1 MYILDKQLIHPYL
14 TVIDSITVRLAPDKP
29 GKNCNLSCPYCI
41 AKYEYDYIN
50 DDTDEYYQ
58 NKNICDKVILALQ
71 KEVFF
76 SPKSLERFLE
86 RNKDLKH
93 IEVYTN
99 GYDQKTQLEF
109 LNKYSNLYI
118 VRTYAETYQ
127 TDRHNLYS
135 IINHPRVTNQL
146 LIKPNMDLNKLIN
159 VPNRIIKFIYDE
171 NIDKQYQGSVLQKFF
186 KENPDYLDLSIYKY
200 GYHYHQLTN
209 MMIHFYNNHTKPFLL
224 FFRKDKNLVHSLSNY
239 YNWLLNY
246 TYEHQSRRKVLDSK
260 VNDIKTSLMANI
272 IKDSKYYPE
281 IEENNIKCLNFYNN
295 LFNLNYKKKSKN
307 IDVIIDISYLGHI
320 HSHYQQYTKVFNKKE
335 IKLVF
340 GFENLYNIKDSDLIC
355 FIFNNILDN
364 GLYFTFIGLKY
375 DIMKLLSNPDEY
387 NLPDIKSN
395 LSMEYIKRKCL

>member
-1 MYILDKQLIHPYL
+1 MNILNKQLIHPYL
-14 TVIDSITVRLAPDKP
+14 TIIDSITVRLAPDQQ

-50 DDTDEYYQ
+50 DDTDEYYE
-58 NKNICDKVILALQ
+58 NKNICDKVILAIQ
-71 KEVFF
+71 KESFF

-99 GYDQKTQLEF
+99 GYDKKTQLEF

-118 VRTYAETYQ
+118 VRTYAETYEK
-127 TDRHNLYS
+127 DRHNLYD
-135 IINHPRVTNQL
+135 IIDHPRVTNQL

-186 KENPDYLDLSIYKY
+186 KENPNYLNLSIYKY

-239 YNWLLNY
+239 YNWLLYY
-246 TYEHQSRRKVLDSK
+246 TYEHQNMRRILDSK

-272 IKDSKYYPE
+272 IQDSLYYSN
-281 IEENNIKCLNFYNN
+281 IKENNIKCLNFYNE
-295 LFNLNYKKKSKN
+295 LFNLEYKKKTQN
-307 IDVIIDISYLGHI
+307 IDVIIDISYLDHL
-320 HSHYQQYTKVFNKKE
+320 HSYYKLYTKIFNKKE

-340 GFENLYNIKDSDLIC
+340 GFENLYNIKNDDLIC
-355 FIFNNILDN
+355 FVFNNILNN
-364 GLYFTFIGLKY
+364 GLYFIFVGIKS
-375 DIMKLLSNPDEY
+375 DILTLLGNPDLY